1 MSTDNT
7 SKKPRKPTFKP
18 AAECPRCKR
27 VENVKS
33 IDGETAT
40 LVKHKRG
47 YYYSTCN
54 GVTVPVSE
62 IGVWIKSMI
71 ADRDGVMIRTNE
83 RMEAEK
89 VRHER
94 EKASIAQSF
103 AEARDEK
110 EALRKMLQKYPAPDE
125 PVETDAK
132 VSE

>member
-47 YYYSTCN
+47 YHYSTCN

-94 EKASIAQSF
+94 EMDDIRDSF
-103 AEARDEK
+103 DEAREEN
-110 EALRKMLQKYPAPDE
+110 EALSKMLKKYPA

>member
-47 YYYSTCN
+47 YHYSTCN

-71 ADRDGVMIRTNE
+71 ADRYGVMIRTNE
-83 RMEAEK
+83 CMEAEK

-94 EKASIAQSF
+94 EMDDIRDSF
-103 AEARDEK
+103 DEAREEN
-110 EALRKMLQKYPAPDE
+110 EALSKMLKKYPA